1 MSMIQVPSLG
11 PGERSLPA
19 ELRTRRG
26 AGFAARRLRNGMRG
40 VSGWGMGDDTSS
52 ESGDTSGDTSGIDF
66 TPIDLPS
73 SSGTLPTDNIFTAP
87 APEVPATGALP
98 GLILSTSADGGT
110 SVLPTT
116 AQTGGD
122 FVQAPPNYSAPS
134 GYPTT
139 YPTTSQP
146 PAAPSGYQ
154 WVQAANG
161 AALNLAKVLAISQ
174 GGTVMQLPNGQQI
187 ISGAPGANVGVL
199 SSSGIAGSISSY
211 LPYILLIG
219 GAFLL
224 MNMSRNR

>member
-1 MSMIQVPSLG
+1 MSMMTVPTLQ

-26 AGFAARRLRNGMRG
+26 TGFASRRLQNGMRG
-40 VSGWGMGDDTSS
+40 VTGIGDDSGDDSGDDTGGSVFV
-52 ESGDTSGDTSGIDF
+52 G
-66 TPIDLPS
+66 PIDPTTVT
-73 SSGTLPTDNIFTAP
+73 TLPLDSTTTAGALDTLATAP
-87 APEVPATGALP
+87 DVTLAPVAVT
-98 GLILSTSADGGT
+98 GGT

-122 FVQAPPNYSAPS
+122 FIQAPPNYSAPA

-139 YPTTSQP
+139 YSGTTP
-146 PAAPSGYQ
+146 PSAAPSGYQ

-187 ISGAPGANVGVL
+187 ISGASGASNL
-199 SSSGIAGSISSY
+199 SLSAAGLTGSISSF

-219 GAFLL
+219 GAFLVI
-224 MNMSRNR
+224 NMMGKR

>member
-1 MSMIQVPSLG
+1 MSMMTVPSMQ
-11 PGERSLPA
+11 PGQGSLPA

-26 AGFAARRLRNGMRG
+26 SGFAGRRLRNGMRG
-40 VSGWGMGDDTSS
+40 VCGIGDDTDS
-52 ESGDTSGDTSGIDF
+52 ESGDPLDF
-66 TPIDLPS
+66 TPIDLPTS
-73 SSGTLPTDNIFTAP
+73 TGVLTGDPLAGSGLTTS
-87 APEVPATGALP
+87 ATPVTGSLP

-122 FVQAPPNYSAPS
+122 FIQAPSSYSAPS

-139 YPTTSQP
+139 YPATSQP

-199 SSSGIAGSISSY
+199 SSTGIAGSISSF

>member
-1 MSMIQVPSLG
+1 MSMMMVPTLQA
-11 PGERSLPA
+11 GERSLPA

-26 AGFAARRLRNGMRG
+26 GGFAARRLQNGMRG
-40 VSGWGMGDDTSS
+40 VTVVGDDTDS
-52 ESGDTSGDTSGIDF
+52 EGGEPSDF
-66 TPIDLPS
+66 TPIE
-73 SSGTLPTDNIFTAP
+73 LPTSTGILTGDPLAGSGLTTS
-87 APEVPATGALP
+87 ATPVVGALP
-98 GLILSTSADGGT
+98 GLILTTSADGGT

-122 FVQAPPNYSAPS
+122 FIQAPPNYSAPA

-139 YPTTSQP
+139 YSGSTP

-161 AALNLAKVLAISQ
+161 AALNLAKVLAISR

-187 ISGAPGANVGVL
+187 ISGAAGSNVGLL
-199 SSSGIAGSISSY
+199 SASGIAGSVSSF

-219 GAFLL
+219 GAFLVI
-224 MNMSRNR
+224 NMMGKR

>member
-1 MSMIQVPSLG
+1 MSMMTVPTLQ

-26 AGFAARRLRNGMRG
+26 TGFASRRLQNGMRG
-40 VSGWGMGDDTSS
+40 VTGIGDDGDDTDS
-52 ESGDTSGDTSGIDF
+52 ETGGDDSGVVA
-66 TPIDLPS
+66 IDLPTS
-73 SSGTLPTDNIFTAP
+73 TGVLTGDPLAGSGLTTS
-87 APEVPATGALP
+87 ATPVTGTLP

-122 FVQAPPNYSAPS
+122 FIQAPPNYSAPA

-139 YPTTSQP
+139 YSGTTP
-146 PAAPSGYQ
+146 PSAAPSGYQ

-187 ISGAPGANVGVL
+187 ISGAPGASNL
-199 SSSGIAGSISSY
+199 SLSAAGLTGSISSF

-219 GAFLL
+219 GAFLVI
-224 MNMSRNR
+224 NMMGKR